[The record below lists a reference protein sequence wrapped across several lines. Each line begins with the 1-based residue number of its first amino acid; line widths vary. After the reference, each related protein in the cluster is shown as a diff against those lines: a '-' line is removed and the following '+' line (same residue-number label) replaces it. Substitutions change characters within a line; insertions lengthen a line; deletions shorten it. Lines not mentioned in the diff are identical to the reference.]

1 MKYQGQIINK
11 QGKVMYRLDELTNR
25 EIEDI
30 LCQHKDY
37 EIEYVEA

>member
-1 MKYQGQIINK
+1 MYIGLIFNEE
-11 QGKVMYRLDELTNR
+11 GRLMYRLDELTSR

-37 EIEYVEA
+37 KIEYKEA